1 MNIQVKELIEK
12 IKNEGIFSA
21 ESEAKKIIAAA
32 EEKAAQMIKK
42 AAAEADSYKLQAES
56 EIKKKEAA
64 GREAL
69 KQAARDILI
78 GLEKQITKQFEAV
91 ISESVGAALSTAL
104 TEKLIQD
111 LVAAWSEKGA
121 EGMKIVLSS
130 SEAKELGD
138 GLKAKLANRFKEGIE
153 IIPSPKVA
161 KGFRIG
167 GSDGALYDFTREG
180 IAEILA
186 EALTPELAETLKE
199 ALKE

>member
-1 MNIQVKELIEK
+1 MNIQVKELIDK
-12 IKNEGIFSA
+12 IKNEGIISA
-21 ESEAKKIIAAA
+21 ENEAKKIISDA

-42 AAAEADSYKLQAES
+42 ARAEADSYKLEAEN
-56 EIKKKEAA
+56 EIKKREAA

-78 GLEKQITKQFEAV
+78 GLEKQITKQFEA
-91 ISESVGAALSTAL
+91 IIGQSVGAALSNAL
-104 TEKLIQD
+104 MEKLILD
-111 LVAAWSEKGA
+111 LAAAWSEQGA
-121 EGMKIVLSS
+121 EGIQIVLSS
-130 SEAKELGD
+130 ADARELGT

-167 GSDGALYDFTREG
+167 GSDGALYDFTGEG
-180 IAEILA
+180 IAEIFA

-199 ALKE
+199 ALRE